1 MFVDINGDYGIPQI
15 HLNPNVWATNGYFW
29 DLDGA
34 DNPNLSD
41 AVMRPQPLRK
51 IIVPRNKALH
61 MMQGFRPG
69 GADARTPNQ
78 IYTMEQH
85 PGFIKT
91 CAEQDNMEQQQFV
104 QGVTVPHPAFQQAA
118 NIPLPPS
125 PAVQQPSTSF
135 QQVFQWDDESKIV
148 ILEHRNYHVNM
159 INFLNEMEITGPPT
173 KLPKRPK
180 TK

>member
-1 MFVDINGDYGIPQI
+1 MSQGSVSTQGLLKEIDECTEAHEKLLDYSKQRDTLILP
-15 HLNPNVWATNGYFW
+15 
-29 DLDGA
+29 
-34 DNPNLSD
+34 DN
-41 AVMRPQPLRK
+41 
-51 IIVPRNKALH
+51 
-61 MMQGFRPG
+61 
-69 GADARTPNQ
+69 T
-78 IYTMEQH
+78 
-85 PGFIKT
+85 
-91 CAEQDNMEQQQFV
+91 EQQQFV

-173 KLPKRPK
+173 ILPKRPK